1 MRDHGPCHQ
10 EAYIFVRKILLA
22 SAIKIMERQKGKQ
35 KEKVYFE
42 RHKKANLQVVIFKLR
57 IKDKAGLPKLRMR
70 KEVYKEKDEQ
80 EP

>member
-35 KEKVYFE
+35 KEKV
-42 RHKKANLQVVIFKLR
+42 
-57 IKDKAGLPKLRMR
+57 
-70 KEVYKEKDEQ
+70 
-80 EP
+80 